1 MTSPRGQVKTDT
13 NRSLKVLSPRKAK
26 LGPTYVTEAVRGW
39 KSAKP
44 GLMPLEALISWR
56 SVKPGLITADA
67 LPSWT
72 SANPELIP
80 ADAMPSWKSAKPGL
94 KPADVMSSWKS
105 AKPGIMPTL
114 TCHIF
119 TTSQILHWRPL
130 GHALLDVR

>member
-67 LPSWT
+67 LPSW
-72 SANPELIP
+72 
-80 ADAMPSWKSAKPGL
+80 KSAKPGL
-94 KPADVMSSWKS
+94 IPADVMSSWKS

-119 TTSQILHWRPL
+119 TASRILHWRPL